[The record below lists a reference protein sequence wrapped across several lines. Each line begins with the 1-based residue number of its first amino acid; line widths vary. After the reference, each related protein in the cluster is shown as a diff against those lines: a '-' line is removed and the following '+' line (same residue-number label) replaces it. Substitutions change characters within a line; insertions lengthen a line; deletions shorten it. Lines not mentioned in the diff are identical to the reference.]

1 MVLLKKKISVR
12 FKIMYE
18 IIYILRVKFKQHL
31 DVDKSIA
38 EFVRS
43 VS

>member
-1 MVLLKKKISVR
+1 
-12 FKIMYE
+12 MYE

-43 VS
+43 VSEMKKRNNITK